1 MALLNPHPALK
12 VVAPESP
19 MIDGWMGDDWFHH
32 GAFRLANIAWIGGQT
47 GYKAGGTVPS
57 TGGYD
62 DYENFRHG
70 SANDWA
76 AKTGFD
82 KLPFWEKM
90 LKHVAYDE
98 FWQQIGRASS
108 RERWGQLVLMSV
120 AAV

>member
-76 AKTGFD
+76 QKVGYD
-82 KLPFWEKM
+82 QLPFW
-90 LKHVAYDE
+90 
-98 FWQQIGRASS
+98 QQRSEERRVGKECVSTCRS
-108 RERWGQLVLMSV
+108 RWSPYH
-120 AAV
+120 

>member
-1 MALLNPHPALK
+1 
-12 VVAPESP
+12 

-76 AKTGFD
+76 QKVGYD
-82 KLPFWEKM
+82 QLHFWQKM
-90 LKHVAYDE
+90 LKHVANDE
-98 FWQQIGRASS
+98 FWQQQAPGK
-108 RERWGQLVLMSV
+108 LVSANPSNVPTRSEEHTSELPLIMSE
-120 AAV
+120 